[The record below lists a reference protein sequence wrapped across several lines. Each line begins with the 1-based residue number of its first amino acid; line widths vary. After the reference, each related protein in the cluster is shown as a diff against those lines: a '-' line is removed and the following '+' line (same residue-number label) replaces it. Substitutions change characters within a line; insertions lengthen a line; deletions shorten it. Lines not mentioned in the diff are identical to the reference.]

1 MRELKGV
8 TKAGGIEVGAG
19 GGGWA
24 TKEGGGGY
32 TLKQCNCCWYSAMN
46 KEVQTTL
53 VDSIIVFFCSHCV
66 VWRKEEEKKKLN
78 VTRIRWRTYWFPM

>member
-8 TKAGGIEVGAG
+8 TKAGGIEVGSG
-19 GGGWA
+19 GGGRA
-24 TKEGGGGY
+24 TKEGGGY

-53 VDSIIVFFCSHCV
+53 VDSIIVFFVHI
-66 VWRKEEEKKKLN
+66 VWSGERKKKKK
-78 VTRIRWRTYWFPM
+78 VECDSH